1 MWANSTPLTHNTT
14 KFENGL
20 KADGHTE
27 SKYKISNLLIL
38 MDYYTTFSISALVPF
53 RDYHIRLKGFSP
65 ESNINQ
71 YMDDACVA
79 MEKDMF

>member
-1 MWANSTPLTHNTT
+1 VIDRSKHV
-14 KFENGL
+14 ENGL

>member
-1 MWANSTPLTHNTT
+1 
-14 KFENGL
+14 
-20 KADGHTE
+20 
-27 SKYKISNLLIL
+27 